1 LVAPTSLTI
10 SGDLDNSGTFTHSN
24 GTVTIVPTSPT
35 LTTNILGSSDTT
47 FYNFTNTTAGSTLQ
61 FKQGNTYTFGNVF
74 TLTGADGNPISIN
87 SDTPDSQW
95 LMTLSGSASMSHIK
109 VKDSG
114 CVGGN
119 NVGASSTIINYGNNG
134 SCWEFITIVKTGGGG
149 GIEASA
155 PPDGDVGGGGGG
167 GSGGGGATDAIATAV
182 VSSNVVQSVTINAGG
197 SGYTS
202 APTVLFCGGGGTGA
216 LGTAV
221 LTSGAVSSVTVDNGG
236 SGYSSTPTVVF
247 NSNCP
252 TTGGGGGGGGGG
264 GDIGFIYKIKRM
276 FAFLENFGFNSL
288 KNYI

>member
-1 LVAPTSLTI
+1 MIYKTRKIFYITI
-10 SGDLDNSGTFTHSN
+10 ALFFVSILLPMHTRADCRYYNRQFECGSPKPNDICTTVGTGSTGTAYYSYSSYEICDNGPGFYRHDYDC
-24 GTVTIVPTSPT
+24 TSPCNSPD
-35 LTTNILGSSDTT
+35 TN
-47 FYNFTNTTAGSTLQ
+47 
-61 FKQGNTYTFGNVF
+61 
-74 TLTGADGNPISIN
+74 P
-87 SDTPDSQW
+87 
-95 LMTLSGSASMSHIK
+95 
-109 VKDSG
+109 
-114 CVGGN
+114 
-119 NVGASSTIINYGNNG
+119 
-134 SCWEFITIVKTGGGG
+134 
-149 GIEASA
+149 
-155 PPDGDVGGGGGG
+155 GGGG
-167 GSGGGGATDAIATAV
+167 GSGGGGATNAIATAI

-264 GDIGFIYKIKRM
+264 DIGFIYKIKRM